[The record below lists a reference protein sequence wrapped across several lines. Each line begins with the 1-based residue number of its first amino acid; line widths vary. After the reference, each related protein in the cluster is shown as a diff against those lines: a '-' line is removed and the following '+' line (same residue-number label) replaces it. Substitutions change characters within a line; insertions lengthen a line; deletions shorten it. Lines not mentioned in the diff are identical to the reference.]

1 MLIGGSNE
9 FQEYAAGYYGSSSAM
24 KSSDMTTISS
34 ENMETHLSVTEEE
47 EHMKSLSKP
56 LHVCITNAASP
67 VIYHMLH
74 EIVSGDVI
82 GRDTELNIHL
92 LVEAEEIGVAEGVS
106 LEAMDMASPLLREIS
121 VTADPNEAMNRA
133 SLIIVM
139 DDLGQNENEP
149 WEDWIRR
156 CGTVYSNYGTI
167 IHNWASSDCKVVVA
181 GSGPLNLGAYLIQRE
196 AKNILRQNVI
206 VPSRLPENRAKSAIA
221 RRINVNS
228 SGIVDIIMWGN
239 CGGSSHLDLSKGRVH
254 GCEGAIWGPP
264 SYSRP
269 IKDMVHDDKWLQNE
283 YLQTVKTHAERL
295 QNALQRP
302 ASVSAAHAVVATISD
317 WWSGDN
323 NGQIYSLG
331 VTSDGRLYLFHH
343 DINIADFSDQGLSMC
358 LALSDPGTISIQS

>member
-1 MLIGGSNE
+1 
-9 FQEYAAGYYGSSSAM
+9 
-24 KSSDMTTISS
+24 
-34 ENMETHLSVTEEE
+34 
-47 EHMKSLSKP
+47 
-56 LHVCITNAASP
+56 
-67 VIYHMLH
+67 MLH

-156 CGTVYSNYGTI
+156 CGTAYTNYGTI

-196 AKNILRQNVI
+196 ASNILRQNVI

-264 SYSRP
+264 SYS
-269 IKDMVHDDKWLQNE
+269 
-283 YLQTVKTHAERL
+283 QTH
-295 QNALQRP
+295 QRYGP
-302 ASVSAAHAVVATISD
+302 
-317 WWSGDN
+317 
-323 NGQIYSLG
+323 
-331 VTSDGRLYLFHH
+331 R
-343 DINIADFSDQGLSMC
+343 
-358 LALSDPGTISIQS
+358 